1 MIRSVRTFKETV
13 DMRRFSLRRIRSY
26 RYATAI
32 GLGILVLAVAC
43 VHIWQRV
50 AVIQLAKDVARL
62 EVEQRE
68 LTDNT
73 RKVNSEI
80 TALSM
85 AARIETFAIDSLGL
99 FPVPGDRLYTVVN
112 ERRAD
117 PKAGL
122 DQFATLVH
130 ALRRV
135 GDHLP
140 TLSTME
146 ATAETT
152 DSINFDS
159 TLHGGGTK

>member
-32 GLGILVLAVAC
+32 GLGILVLGVAC

-50 AVIQLAKDVARL
+50 TVIQLAKDVTRL
-62 EVEQRE
+62 EIEQRE

-73 RKVNSEI
+73 RKVHSEI

-85 AARIETFAIDSLGL
+85 ATRIETFAIDSLGL

-122 DQFATLVH
+122 DRLAMLANVW
-130 ALRRV
+130 RRV
-135 GDHLP
+135 EDHLP

-146 ATAETT
+146 ATAETAE
-152 DSINFDS
+152 SINFDS
-159 TLHGGGTK
+159 TLHGGGLK

>member
-26 RYATAI
+26 RYATAT
-32 GLGILVLAVAC
+32 GLGILVLAIAC

-50 AVIQLAKDVARL
+50 TVIQLAKDVARL
-62 EVEQRE
+62 EVEQRD

-80 TALSM
+80 AALSM
-85 AARIETFAIDSLGL
+85 AARIETFAVDSLGL
-99 FPVPGDRLYTVVN
+99 FPVPGDRLYTVVS
-112 ERRAD
+112 ERKSD

-122 DQFATLVH
+122 DQLATLVE

-135 GDHLP
+135 GNHMP
-140 TLSTME
+140 MLSVTE
-146 ATAETT
+146 VSAETT
-152 DSINFDS
+152 DTIKFDS
-159 TLHGGGTK
+159 TEHGGEPK